1 MDISKYYLIYF
12 IYLCFISILRMAKK
26 NTDKP
31 TNTESTEPEKKKKLF
46 RLNESWQAFLSIT
59 ALVGFGFGIGF
70 YIGTLDKNEALRQQ
84 DFECTKQI
92 EQEKREWEKERK
104 NEIFL
109 EVMSRIVSNQNNSSK
124 NENK

>member
-1 MDISKYYLIYF
+1 
-12 IYLCFISILRMAKK
+12 MAKK
-26 NTDKP
+26 NTDKT
-31 TNTESTEPEKKKKLF
+31 TNIENTEPEKKKKLF

-59 ALVGFGFGIGF
+59 ALVAFGFGIGF
-70 YIGTLDKNEALRQQ
+70 HFGAQDKNEALRQQ

-92 EQEKREWEKERK
+92 EQEKKEWEKERK

-109 EVMSRIVSNQNNSSK
+109 EVMSRIVSNQNNDNK